1 MCFPSLRGW
10 IIVLGLVVLIGKFIP
25 ACTLYFSGGLQ
36 SADAYGIFHTV
47 PSTHITTLLSLKA
60 LAWAKIKRIR
70 VLLFP

>member
-10 IIVLGLVVLIGKFIP
+10 ITVLGLVVLIGKFIP

-47 PSTHITTLLSLKA
+47 PSTHIT
-60 LAWAKIKRIR
+60 
-70 VLLFP
+70 VLC